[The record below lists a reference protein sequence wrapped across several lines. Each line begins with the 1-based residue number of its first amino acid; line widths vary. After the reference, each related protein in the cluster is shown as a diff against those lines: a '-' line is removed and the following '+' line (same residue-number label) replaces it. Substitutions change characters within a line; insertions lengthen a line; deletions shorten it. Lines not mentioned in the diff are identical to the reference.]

1 MHKLPGKR
9 KVSYGADTVA
19 PETPVVLRDKD
30 VEDAKDAVVDAPLV
44 STLVSPLASPL
55 APLTPPFVVS
65 KADPEPAFVVPVQ
78 DAPSPEGTPA
88 STILAKFNE
97 IRTQLPRSHSRYLVK
112 WKIALIHEFSG
123 KKLTYHGKINDISE
137 NGLSMFCEYNVFFSG
152 RVKLIMTLPP
162 LNVGLHAQ
170 KIEVESKMV
179 YTILSQ
185 FSFRIGLEFLNFQ
198 DGEKKILM
206 DRLESSNAA
215 LKPGSG

>member
-19 PETPVVLRDKD
+19 PETPVVLPDKD
-30 VEDAKDAVVDAPLV
+30 AKGVVVDAPL
-44 STLVSPLASPL
+44 TPPLAS
-55 APLTPPFVVS
+55 PLTPPFVVPGI
-65 KADPEPAFVVPVQ
+65 DPEPAFVVPVQ
-78 DAPSPEGTPA
+78 DAPSPDGAPA
-88 STILAKFNE
+88 SKILVKFNE
-97 IRTQLPRSHSRYLVK
+97 IKAQLPRSHSRYLVK

-137 NGLSMFCEYNVFFSG
+137 NGLSMFCDYNVFFNG

-185 FSFRIGLEFLNFQ
+185 FSFRIGLEFLNFH

>member
-19 PETPVVLRDKD
+19 PETPAARLD
-30 VEDAKDAVVDAPLV
+30 ENAVVVDPLVTPLVAPLV
-44 STLVSPLASPL
+44 
-55 APLTPPFVVS
+55 APLTPPFV
-65 KADPEPAFVVPVQ
+65 APEPAFVVPVQ
-78 DAPSPEGTPA
+78 DAPSAEDAPA
-88 STILAKFNE
+88 SRTFVKFNE
-97 IRTQLPRSHSRYLVK
+97 IKTQLPRSHSRYLVK

-137 NGLSMFCEYNVFFSG
+137 NGLSMFCDYNVFFNG

-185 FSFRIGLEFLNFQ
+185 FSFRIGLEFLNFH